1 MLKNYKGFTLIELL
15 VVVLIIGI
23 LAAIA
28 LPQYR
33 KAIEKSKA
41 SQGLIILKAVDQA
54 FRDFYLVNGKYP
66 TSFDE
71 LEISLPSN
79 FDINENFIPN
89 NQTYGKSNQDW
100 NISFEKTVY
109 KEIFMVRKS
118 GKFQGAGFY
127 IYYNNQYGAVPS
139 NKILCL
145 ERKAGAIYKFN
156 SDLLAGEFCEKVMGA
171 KKLLIESYYA
181 RVYGM

>member
-1 MLKNYKGFTLIELL
+1 ML

-23 LAAIA
+23 LAGIA
-28 LPQYR
+28 LPQYK
-33 KAIEKSKA
+33 KAVEKSKA

-71 LEISLPSN
+71 LEISLPSS
-79 FDINENFIPN
+79 FDINENLVPN
-89 NQTYGKSNQDW
+89 NITYGKSNQDW
-100 NISFEKTVY
+100 NISFEKTAY
-109 KEIFMVRKS
+109 KEIYMVRKS

-127 IYYNNQYGAVPS
+127 IYYNNQYGDVPL
-139 NKILCL
+139 NKILCF
-145 ERKAGAIYKFN
+145 ERKQGTIYRFN
-156 SDLLAGEFCEKVMGA
+156 SNLLAGEFCEKVMGA
-171 KKLLIESYYA
+171 KKLLIENYYS